1 MSRARLFVIFIL
13 LFTISFTYR
22 FYGLTSNHPFWVDEF
37 STANQARLVVE
48 NGLTVFTNP
57 NIFFEPHNTLFHFL
71 IGGLYKLFGQSEFIT
86 RLPSVLAGSI
96 VPPLLF
102 LITYRI
108 FNLNTGIIAGLLATT
123 SYFQIVWSR
132 QARSYVFVQLLIL
145 LGLYFYIK
153 ILERNKKSTFNV
165 VAFGTVMAIGLFMH
179 SLFYIFVFTL
189 GIHYMIA
196 NFNKVA
202 FWMRKPA
209 VYITMIIILAFVY
222 YSRLLSST
230 IALYAN
236 GDIIK
241 ANNVWYYHSFL
252 WREYGLLSYLS
263 LIGFL
268 LGFLRHRKIISL
280 ILFYVMIHLIFVNF
294 LFAPYTS
301 RYLLPIWPFIIMG
314 TAYALSTFSEIFV
327 KRLRFSAPNLS
338 LTFSL
343 LLVGIIIAN
352 GHKFVIKPNT
362 FYSVNHDFREIALID
377 YHQVYNFIKKKGEL

>member
-71 IGGLYKLFGQSEFIT
+71 IGGLYKLFGHSEFIT

-102 LITYRI
+102 
-108 FNLNTGIIAGLLATT
+108 
-123 SYFQIVWSR
+123 
-132 QARSYVFVQLLIL
+132 LIL

-179 SLFYIFVFTL
+179 SLFYIFVFPL

-202 FWMRKPA
+202 FWMRK
-209 VYITMIIILAFVY
+209 
-222 YSRLLSST
+222 
-230 IALYAN
+230 
-236 GDIIK
+236 
-241 ANNVWYYHSFL
+241 H
-252 WREYGLLSYLS
+252 
-263 LIGFL
+263 
-268 LGFLRHRKIISL
+268 
-280 ILFYVMIHLIFVNF
+280 
-294 LFAPYTS
+294 
-301 RYLLPIWPFIIMG
+301 
-314 TAYALSTFSEIFV
+314 
-327 KRLRFSAPNLS
+327 
-338 LTFSL
+338 
-343 LLVGIIIAN
+343 
-352 GHKFVIKPNT
+352 
-362 FYSVNHDFREIALID
+362 
-377 YHQVYNFIKKKGEL
+377 

>member
-86 RLPSVLAGSI
+86 RLPSVLAGSL
-96 VPPLLF
+96 V
-102 LITYRI
+102 
-108 FNLNTGIIAGLLATT
+108 TT

-179 SLFYIFVFTL
+179 SLFYIFV
-189 GIHYMIA
+189 
-196 NFNKVA
+196 
-202 FWMRKPA
+202 
-209 VYITMIIILAFVY
+209 
-222 YSRLLSST
+222 
-230 IALYAN
+230 
-236 GDIIK
+236 
-241 ANNVWYYHSFL
+241 
-252 WREYGLLSYLS
+252 
-263 LIGFL
+263 
-268 LGFLRHRKIISL
+268 
-280 ILFYVMIHLIFVNF
+280 
-294 LFAPYTS
+294 
-301 RYLLPIWPFIIMG
+301 
-314 TAYALSTFSEIFV
+314 
-327 KRLRFSAPNLS
+327 
-338 LTFSL
+338 
-343 LLVGIIIAN
+343 
-352 GHKFVIKPNT
+352 
-362 FYSVNHDFREIALID
+362 
-377 YHQVYNFIKKKGEL
+377 